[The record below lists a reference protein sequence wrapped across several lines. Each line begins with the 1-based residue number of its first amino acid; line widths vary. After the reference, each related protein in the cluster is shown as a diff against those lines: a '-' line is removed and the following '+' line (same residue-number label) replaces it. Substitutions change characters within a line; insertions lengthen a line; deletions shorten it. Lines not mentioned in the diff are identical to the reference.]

1 MKELSTPI
9 YRKKRT
15 KVQKQY
21 KKICRRGYKLR
32 KTEILLENSQNI
44 IEVDEKLKELIENA
58 IGAVLDFEGFDQD
71 VEISITLVDNEQIR
85 EINREYRNKDAE
97 TDVLSFPMLE
107 FDEKREIIPMH
118 QEGDYNRDENVLVLG
133 DIVISLEKAR
143 EQAQE
148 YGHSFEREV
157 GFLTVHSVFHLLG
170 YDHEE
175 EEQAKEMREK
185 EEQVLQK
192 LNLVRE

>member
-1 MKELSTPI
+1 M
-9 YRKKRT
+9 
-15 KVQKQY
+15 
-21 KKICRRGYKLR
+21 R